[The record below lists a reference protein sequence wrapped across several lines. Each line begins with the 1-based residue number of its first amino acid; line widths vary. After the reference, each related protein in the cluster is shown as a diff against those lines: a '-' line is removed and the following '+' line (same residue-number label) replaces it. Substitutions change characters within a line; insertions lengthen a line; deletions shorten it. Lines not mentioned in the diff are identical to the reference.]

1 MSTDNNRK
9 LWADDTGTCHS
20 GRVCQTTE
28 DFSVIECEHCEFK
41 HVVPLPT
48 AQALED
54 VYSTD
59 YYTEDKPFYIDHYLE
74 DIDWWNA
81 VYKDRYEALENYL
94 GGQVGSLLD
103 VGSGPGF
110 FLALGRTRGW
120 QVKGIEPSKKA
131 FDYSRT
137 VLNLEVKNV
146 FLDANNSKTL
156 GSFDVVNMGEV
167 LEHLSD
173 PIKML
178 QIAKDLIKPNGLLSL
193 IVPNDFNPIQLI
205 LRDQLGFKPWWVAP
219 PHHLNYFSHSS
230 LKKLVESQGFEVS
243 HIESTFPIDVFL
255 MMGKNYVGQDELG
268 REVHSLRKTFDKN
281 LLASGSLDL
290 RRKLYSAFADLGL
303 GREIVL
309 YARKIK

>member
-1 MSTDNNRK
+1 MGTDNNRK
-9 LWADDTGTCHS
+9 LWADDTGNFHS

-81 VYKDRYEALENYL
+81 VYKDRYEALESYL

-103 VGSGPGF
+103 VGSGPGL

-131 FDYSRT
+131 SDYSRT
-137 VLNLEVKNV
+137 VLNLEVENV

-156 GSFDVVNMGEV
+156 GSFDVINMGEV
-167 LEHLSD
+167 LEHLPY

-178 QIAKDLIKPNGLLSL
+178 QIAKDLIKQNGLLSL

-205 LRDQLGFKPWWVAP
+205 LRDQFGFKPWWVAP

-230 LKKLVESQGFEVS
+230 LKKLVESQGFEVL
-243 HIESTFPIDVFL
+243 HMESTFPIDMFL

-268 REVHSLRKTFDKN
+268 REVHNLRKTFDKN
-281 LLASGSLDL
+281 LLASGALDL

-309 YARKIK
+309 YARKNK

>member
-1 MSTDNNRK
+1 MCIRDS
-9 LWADDTGTCHS
+9 
-20 GRVCQTTE
+20 
-28 DFSVIECEHCEFK
+28 
-41 HVVPLPT
+41 
-48 AQALED
+48 
-54 VYSTD
+54 
-59 YYTEDKPFYIDHYLE
+59 
-74 DIDWWNA
+74 
-81 VYKDRYEALENYL
+81 YL

-103 VGSGPGF
+103 VGSGPGL
-110 FLALGRTRGW
+110 FLALGKTRGW

-137 VLNLEVKNV
+137 VLNLEVENV

-156 GSFDVVNMGEV
+156 GSFDAVNMGEV
-167 LEHLSD
+167 LEHLPD

-178 QIAKDLIKPNGLLSL
+178 QIAKNLIKPNGLLSL
-193 IVPNDFNPIQLI
+193 IVPNDFNSIQLI

-230 LKKLVESQGFEVS
+230 LKKLVESQGFEVL
-243 HIESTFPIDVFL
+243 HMESTFPIDMFL
-255 MMGKNYVGQDELG
+255 LMGKNYVDQDELG